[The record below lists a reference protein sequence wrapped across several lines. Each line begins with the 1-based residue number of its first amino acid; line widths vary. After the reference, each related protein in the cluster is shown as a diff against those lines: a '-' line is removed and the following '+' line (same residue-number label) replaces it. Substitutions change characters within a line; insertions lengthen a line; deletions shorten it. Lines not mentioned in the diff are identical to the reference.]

1 MVNGPHRF
9 STQSLGHTPNGRTP
23 HLDPLPFRRREETPR
38 AQLLSTRVQPTSS
51 FLSPIGGED
60 QGEGATTLTT
70 RPGAF
75 KPIEAGA
82 FSLMDSTTTDA
93 LVAKPL
99 CQKYPHAEE
108 SGDTTERDQR
118 FTLIPLSKMG
128 RGNTSHSNRYPVNCT
143 QQISKQNTNLRRIRG
158 L

>member
-93 LVAKPL
+93 LEANQL
-99 CQKYPHAEE
+99 CQMYLHTAG
-108 SGDTTERDQR
+108 SGDKTERDLPY
-118 FTLIPLSKMG
+118 TIIPSY
-128 RGNTSHSNRYPVNCT
+128 T
-143 QQISKQNTNLRRIRG
+143 
-158 L
+158 